1 MANTTMQQIM
11 IGVITGVIVMIIA
24 GYLQRKFITPP
35 VAQQNNQE
43 QSWYSEAY
51 KSVYGWFG

>member
-1 MANTTMQQIM
+1 MANTTTQQIVV
-11 IGVITGVIVMIIA
+11 GVITGVIVMIIA

-35 VAQQNNQE
+35 VAQTEQE
-43 QSWYSEAY
+43 NWYSEAY

>member
-1 MANTTMQQIM
+1 MANTTTQQIVV
-11 IGVITGVIVMIIA
+11 GVITGVIVMIIA

-35 VAQQNNQE
+35 VAQQTEQE
-43 QSWYSEAY
+43 NWYTEAY